1 MNKEERLAYMKVRF
15 HQLEDS
21 DAIFIPVTKHDV
33 AEEVKELI
41 PFNNHQKEQQCNKE
55 KSEKRLQNRNSR

>member
-15 HQLEDS
+15 PQLEDS

-33 AEEVKELI
+33 AEEVKELV
-41 PFNNHQKEQQCNKE
+41 PFSNHQKELTLNVINSDE
-55 KSEKRLQNRNSR
+55 K